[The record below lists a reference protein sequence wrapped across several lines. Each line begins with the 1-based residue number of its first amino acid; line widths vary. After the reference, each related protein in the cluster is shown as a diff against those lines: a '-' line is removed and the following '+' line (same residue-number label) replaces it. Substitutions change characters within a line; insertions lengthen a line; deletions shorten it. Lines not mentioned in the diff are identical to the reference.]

1 MVLLTAILRTF
12 LLLISTLNLSIIA
25 DDNAQNSINI
35 VDELESINYEILDLE
50 VSYDLG
56 GNLYDINLEVDDL
69 KNELLFREYQI
80 GTPHGGDS
88 DWNESEQL
96 ILDAK
101 IKLLA
106 LQEKIKLEGD
116 WGQLR
121 LRMIDFRGDDPGQ
134 LKLRYNYGF

>member
-1 MVLLTAILRTF
+1 MYQRVGNVSLVFLTAILRTS
-12 LLLISTLNLSIIA
+12 LLLISPLSLGIIA

-56 GNLYDINLEVDDL
+56 ENLYDINLEVDNL

-80 GTPHGGDS
+80 GTPQGGDS

-116 WGQLR
+116 
-121 LRMIDFRGDDPGQ
+121 
-134 LKLRYNYGF
+134 

>member
-1 MVLLTAILRTF
+1 MYQRVGNVSLVFLTAILRTS
-12 LLLISTLNLSIIA
+12 LLLISPLSLGIIA
-25 DDNAQNSINI
+25 DDNTQNSINI

-56 GNLYDINLEVDDL
+56 ENLYDINLEVDNL

-80 GTPHGGDS
+80 GTPKGGDS

-116 WGQLR
+116 
-121 LRMIDFRGDDPGQ
+121 
-134 LKLRYNYGF
+134 

>member
-1 MVLLTAILRTF
+1 MVFLTAILRTS
-12 LLLISTLNLSIIA
+12 LLLISPLSLGIIA
-25 DDNAQNSINI
+25 DDNTQNSINI

-56 GNLYDINLEVDDL
+56 ENLYDINLEVDNL

-80 GTPHGGDS
+80 GTPKGGDS

-116 WGQLR
+116 
-121 LRMIDFRGDDPGQ
+121 
-134 LKLRYNYGF
+134 

>member
-1 MVLLTAILRTF
+1 MYQRVGNVSLVFLTAILRTS
-12 LLLISTLNLSIIA
+12 LLLISPLSLGIIA

-56 GNLYDINLEVDDL
+56 ENLYDINLEVDNL

-80 GTPHGGDS
+80 GTPKGGDS

-116 WGQLR
+116 
-121 LRMIDFRGDDPGQ
+121 
-134 LKLRYNYGF
+134 